1 MNRNILRGATTA
13 VLIVFSLVSRAELP
27 QNEFAC
33 HVQTVNEVS
42 GLILVQADRKE
53 DAVAVAASAVA
64 WEVGGGKSQSTRVFQ
79 CIQSPGG
86 VFDDREFDQF
96 YKGMPK

>member
-1 MNRNILRGATTA
+1 MNKNTLRGAVTA
-13 VLIVFSLVSRAELP
+13 VLVVLSLASRAELP

-33 HVQTVNEVS
+33 HVQTVNEVP

-64 WEVGGGKSQSTRVFQ
+64 WEVGGGRSQSTRVLQ
-79 CIQSPGG
+79 CIQSPDG
-86 VFDDREFDQF
+86 VFDDREFDLF
-96 YKGMPK
+96 YTNLPK